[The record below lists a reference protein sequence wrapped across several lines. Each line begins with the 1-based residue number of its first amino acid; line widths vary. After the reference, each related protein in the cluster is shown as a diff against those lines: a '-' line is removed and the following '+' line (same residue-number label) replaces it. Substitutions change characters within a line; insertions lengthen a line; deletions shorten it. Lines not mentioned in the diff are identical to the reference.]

1 MSRAVGIDLGTVR
14 IGVATCDP
22 GRIIA
27 SAYDVIRRGADHA
40 ADHAAIAAVV
50 DEENATVVVVG
61 LPRAM
66 SGRDSEATRTV
77 RAEAEEL
84 RRALPVPVVLWD
96 ERMSTVTANRALI
109 EGGVRRKNRKD
120 VVDKVAAAVI
130 LQSWLD
136 AGAPED

>member
-1 MSRAVGIDLGTVR
+1 VSRALGIDLGTVR

-27 SAYDVIRRGADHA
+27 SAYDVIRRGKDHA
-40 ADHAAIAAVV
+40 EDHRAIALVV
-50 DEENATVVVVG
+50 EEENVGVVVVG

-66 SGRDSEATRTV
+66 SGKDSAATQSV

-84 RRALPVPVVLWD
+84 RAALPVPVVLWD